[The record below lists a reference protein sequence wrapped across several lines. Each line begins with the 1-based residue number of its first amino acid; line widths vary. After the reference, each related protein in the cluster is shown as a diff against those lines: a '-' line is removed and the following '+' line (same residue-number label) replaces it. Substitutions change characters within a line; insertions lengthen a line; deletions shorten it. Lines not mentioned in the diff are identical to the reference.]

1 MNKLICLTISV
12 ILIILGFYIINNLIG
27 NKSIY
32 YQQKFDGSLRL
43 FESPIYDGS
52 EDPIGYANPREQQM
66 ISDNSILNSRFFEYD
81 ESRMW
86 NDRSLDLGK
95 KFNRASIK
103 ENNKIM
109 QMDNFLE
116 KVCHRYHT
124 INMNIKKLK
133 NKNVDESDFKN
144 IVQNFINPYTQ
155 NKLNQTNNSYYYIC
169 KPAENGSNMKYLYS
183 WKYPKWEGL
192 NIKDINDP
200 LLNSIKKNKSLNM
213 SFDNSMSIGAYKWDN
228 GLRLSINR
236 TFTNNGKKYIIGS
249 GINLDD
255 FDFNGTENEKNFI
268 NYIRN
273 YKKYL
278 QNIVYRIKHIHPSNI
293 ENFDNA
299 NKFLSSISYLY
310 TLKKI
315 NVYVPDY
322 DNFSNTIVYNIDYN
336 TLKNITEPKKIE
348 NSKISF
354 IENIY
359 DTYSTGNN
367 NAELFNDGDYGL
379 VTYNVNEDY
388 WLSIFY
394 VIYNNNTQEIISL
407 EMKISNY
414 Y

>member
-1 MNKLICLTISV
+1 MLYLL
-12 ILIILGFYIINNLIG
+12 LIIVIIILSFYVINNYVKNIILHNCSSNNRYQDFQENFYG
-27 NKSIY
+27 NE
-32 YQQKFDGSLRL
+32 SLYG
-43 FESPIYDGS
+43 SPIN
-52 EDPIGYANPREQQM
+52 E
-66 ISDNSILNSRFFEYD
+66 NS
-81 ESRMW
+81 
-86 NDRSLDLGK
+86 DRSNMMWSDQSLVIAKD
-95 KFNRASIK
+95 FNRTNMR

-116 KVCHRYHT
+116 KVCARYHT

-133 NKNVDESDFKN
+133 NKNVDESDFKK

-155 NKLNQTNNSYYYIC
+155 NKLNQTNDSYYYIC
-169 KPAENGSNMKYLYS
+169 KPSEDGSNKKYLYS

-192 NIKDINDP
+192 NIRDINDP
-200 LLNSIKKNKSLNM
+200 QNNHLLSSIKNNKSLNM
-213 SFDNSMSIGAYKWDN
+213 LFDNSMSIGSYKWDN
-228 GLRLSINR
+228 GLKLSINR

-255 FDFNGTENEKNFI
+255 YDFNGTENEKNFI

-278 QNIVYRIKHIHPSNI
+278 QNIVYRIKNIDPSNI
-293 ENFDNA
+293 KNFDGA

-315 NVYVPDY
+315 NVYIPDY
-322 DNFSNTIVYNIDYN
+322 NNFGNTLVYNIDYN
-336 TLKNITEPKKIE
+336 TLKNITEPKKIK

-359 DTYSTGNN
+359 DTYSPGNN

-394 VIYNNNTQEIISL
+394 VIYKNNTQEIISL